1 MSQYIAA
8 SEYAARRERL
18 FAALPAGSLAII
30 NANPEV
36 LRNGTDNT
44 FAYRASSDVLYLTG
58 FTEPNCVLVF
68 DKTGTS
74 GPGQNDNNRFFM
86 FVQPR
91 DPAAEIWHGKRAG
104 LSGAE
109 SDYGADRAY
118 KISLAGSVLARL
130 AKKASTVYFKDG
142 INTRLDA
149 VVKKV
154 LAAHVGPKVPQR
166 DPLAIV
172 AEQRLIKSPA
182 ELAIM
187 RRSGAIG
194 SIGHRAA
201 MSHCLAG
208 RTEFALRGI
217 LEFVFATN
225 GGVASYDTIVAA
237 GTNGL
242 CLHYPAGLAA
252 LNDGDMVLIDAGSE
266 IAGYASD
273 ISRTFP
279 VSGRFTVAQKELYE
293 VVLASQM
300 SAIAAIKPGVT
311 WSELD
316 KVCADVLINGLNSL
330 GFPMGK
336 GGLRVSDVMPHGLG
350 HWLGLDV
357 HDVGNYRRRTRVS
370 VKSAKKAASGKAGSD
385 KLGSEK
391 TKRGKDGDRPF
402 REGMVLT
409 IEPGVYLSLD
419 DKRIPEPYRGMC
431 IRIEDNIEV
440 TANGAYVQTSAPKT
454 VHEIEEL
461 MNYAKNVRAECGAD
475 ALGIHIK
482 LED

>member
-1 MSQYIAA
+1 MSHYIAA

-18 FAALPAGSLAII
+18 FASLPAGSLAII
-30 NANPEV
+30 NSNPEV

-44 FAYRASSDVLYLTG
+44 FAYRASSDILYLTG
-58 FTEPNCVLVF
+58 FPESNCVLVF
-68 DKTGTS
+68 DKTGNS
-74 GPGQNDNNRFFM
+74 GRGQDSANRFFM

-104 LSGAE
+104 ISGAE
-109 SDYGADRAY
+109 QSYGADKAY
-118 KISLAGSVLARL
+118 KTGSVGTVLSRL
-130 AKKASTVYFKDG
+130 AAKATALYFKSG
-142 INTRLDA
+142 VNAKLDA
-149 VVKKV
+149 VVKKAV
-154 LAAHVGPKVPQR
+154 SKGPER
-166 DPLAIV
+166 HGDPLAIV
-172 AEQRLIKSPA
+172 AEQRLIKSAA

-187 RRSGAIG
+187 RRSGQIG

-208 RTEFALRGI
+208 RTEFALRGM

-242 CLHYPAGLAA
+242 CLHYPAGLTA
-252 LNDGDMVLIDAGSE
+252 LADGDMVLIDAGSE

-300 SAIAAIKPGVT
+300 AAIAAIKPGVT
-311 WSELD
+311 WRQLD

-336 GGLRVSDVMPHGLG
+336 GGLTIGDVMPHGLG

-357 HDVGNYRRRTRVS
+357 HDVGNYKTRTRVKVAGQS
-370 VKSAKKAASGKAGSD
+370 KGKTAEEKS
-385 KLGSEK
+385 
-391 TKRGKDGDRPF
+391 KRGNDDDRPF
-402 REGMVLT
+402 LEGMVLT

-440 TANGAYVQTSAPKT
+440 TANGAFVQTSAPKT

>member
-1 MSQYIAA
+1 MSHYIAA

-18 FAALPAGSLAII
+18 FAALPPGSLAII
-30 NANPEV
+30 NSNPEV
-36 LRNGTDNT
+36 LRNGIDNT
-44 FAYRASSDVLYLTG
+44 FAYRASSDILYLTG
-58 FTEPNCVLVF
+58 FTEPNCMLVF
-68 DKTGTS
+68 DKTGTA
-74 GPGQNDNNRFFM
+74 NRFVM
-86 FVQPR
+86 FVQAHN
-91 DPAAEIWHGKRAG
+91 PAEEIWHGKRAG
-104 LSGAE
+104 ISGAE
-109 SDYGADRAY
+109 ENFGADKAY
-118 KISLAGSVLARL
+118 KIGSAGLVLTRLL
-130 AKKASTVYFKDG
+130 AKTSAVFFKSG
-142 INTRLDA
+142 TNAKLDA
-149 VVKKV
+149 VVKGALDKRPSP
-154 LAAHVGPKVPQR
+154 HF

-172 AEQRLIKSPA
+172 AELRLVKSPA

-187 RRSGAIG
+187 RRSGQIG

-208 RTEFALRGI
+208 RSEFALKGV

-225 GGVASYDTIVAA
+225 GGVASYDSIVAA

-242 CLHYPAGLAA
+242 CLHYPAGLS
-252 LNDGDMVLIDAGSE
+252 LLKDGDMVLIDAGSE

-293 VVLASQM
+293 VVLASQLA
-300 SAIAAIKPGVT
+300 AIAAIKPGVT
-311 WSELD
+311 WSQLD
-316 KVCADVLINGLNSL
+316 KVCSDVLVNGLNSL

-357 HDVGNYRRRTRVS
+357 HDVGNYKTRTRVKAD
-370 VKSAKKAASGKAGSD
+370 KSSKIDSG
-385 KLGSEK
+385 K

-402 REGMVLT
+402 LAGMVLT

-419 DKRIPEPYRGMC
+419 DKRIPAPYRGIC

-440 TANGAYVQTSAPKT
+440 TASGAYVQTDAPKS
-454 VHEIEEL
+454 VQEIEEL